1 METIILTILN
11 NPKDGITLISILALF
26 MWCFYK
32 FGITD
37 EKIKT
42 IIETQTKDNTSVIA
56 KLDELKTDIKDLSDK
71 LFEYVRCNKNG

>member
-1 METIILTILN
+1 
-11 NPKDGITLISILALF
+11 